1 MSVTGVGARAVACA
15 RIAAQVPRFPRL
27 AFDARDLRRDDDRQ
41 HLDAR
46 DAALADAIEQC
57 TLRHW
62 LALECV
68 VRAHVPRPWLTVQPP
83 LRAALLTGA
92 AQLLF
97 FERLPAHAVVDE
109 SVGWVKMQL
118 HRGAGGMAN
127 AVLRAVASLRTGVQA
142 APDPSHAADPSTLSR
157 WSERRDAL
165 PADDGR
171 VIMLGREILPSDP
184 AERLSVQTSHARAL
198 IAHWRQTL
206 GADRARAVAAHS
218 LCRPPLIVA
227 CAGTGAM
234 DAAGVDA
241 ARVGADGN
249 SADTVCDPVPHRERG
264 FAVWT
269 GQHDALER
277 WLAEHPGA
285 RVQDPASAAAVT
297 ALAAQCASRGERPRR
312 ILDAC
317 AGRGTKTVQ
326 LAHAFPDSE
335 IIATDPDAHRMRA
348 LTARCGALPN
358 VRVVET
364 ADLGPLAGTI
374 DIALLDV
381 PCTNTGTLARRL
393 EARYRWS
400 DEELRTLRRMQ
411 RAIAEHHAA
420 LLDRSVPG
428 RAAILWSTCSVDP
441 AENREQAS
449 WIAQVSRGTIE
460 MESMRWPTGAPGS
473 PQCEY
478 ADGSYHALVRLG
490 ATGAG

>member
-1 MSVTGVGARAVACA
+1 MGARAVACA
-15 RIAAQVPRFPRL
+15 RIRAQVPRFPKL
-27 AFDARDLRRDDDRQ
+27 AFDARDARIEANGA

-62 LALECV
+62 LAIECV
-68 VRAHVPRPWLTVQPP
+68 VRAHVQRPWLTVQPP
-83 LRAALLTGA
+83 LRAALMTGA

-97 FERLPAHAVVDE
+97 FDRLPAHAVVDE
-109 SVGWVKMQL
+109 AVGWAKAEL
-118 HRGAGGMAN
+118 HRGAAGMVN
-127 AVLRAVASLRTGVQA
+127 AVLRAVAALRSGAQE
-142 APDPSHAADPSTLSR
+142 APDPAHAADPGSLAR
-157 WSERRDAL
+157 WSGRRDAL

-171 VIMLGREILPSDP
+171 VIMLGREILPADP

-206 GADRARAVAAHS
+206 GADRALAVAAHG
-218 LCRPPLIVA
+218 LFRPPTVVA
-227 CAGTGAM
+227 LP
-234 DAAGVDA
+234 DAAAGAGGSA
-241 ARVGADGN
+241 APAYEHM
-249 SADTVCDPVPHRERG
+249 SPHREPG

-269 GQHDALER
+269 GSHDALER
-277 WLAEHPGA
+277 WLAAHPSA

-297 ALAAQCASRGERPRR
+297 SMAAHCALRDERPRR

-326 LAHAFPDSE
+326 LARAFPESE
-335 IIATDPDAHRMRA
+335 IVATDPDAQRMRA
-348 LTARCGALPN
+348 LRSRCAPFAN
-358 VRVVET
+358 VRVVDT
-364 ADLGPLAGTI
+364 DDLGTLVGTI

-400 DEELRTLRRMQ
+400 DDELRALRRMQ
-411 RAIAEHHAA
+411 REIAEHHAA
-420 LLDRSVPG
+420 LLDRSVAG

-449 WIAQVSRGTIE
+449 WIAQMSRGTIE

-473 PQCEY
+473 AAASY

-490 ATGAG
+490 